1 MCSAATSALV
11 GAGRRHADVDQGDV
25 GAVAL
30 DLAIER
36 FGIGGEARDVHAA
49 LAQQRGDAVAHD
61 GRVVG
66 DDHADG
72 PAVLA
77 LPLRG
82 QHEMTPA
89 QAAQLDLAAL
99 LEPDLL
105 LEVGVGLGQLAHDP
119 RDEHLAAVG
128 QVGDP
133 RRLDHRAPVQVVL
146 ERHRLAGV
154 QAHPDAQVGRRVERE
169 RALDLDRAAQRAVGA
184 GEGEQVTV
192 AQCLDQGAPM
202 AGDALGQHLLVFGEP
217 RQPARLTEALEQG
230 GRTFDVGEDDGDRG
244 TGGSRHPPILTDQGT
259 GEDAAA
265 GRRATP
271 LRVPASATAAATA
284 SATPRLNTLGMT

>member
-1 MCSAATSALV
+1 MSPRTSRSRSESWPARRRPRPAYQALDDLRIHHAAAVGDPAHSVQQCLDLADAVLDQIAAPCLLALDEAKGV
-11 GAGRRHADVDQGDV
+11 GELQILREHEDADLGVLATDVLGGDEPLVRAGRRHADVDQGDV

-49 LAQQRGDAVAHD
+49 LAQHRGDAVAHD

-72 PAVLA
+72 PAILA

-119 RDEHLAAVG
+119 RDEHLAAVC

-154 QAHPDAQVGRRVERE
+154 HPHPHAQVGRRG
-169 RALDLDRAAQRAVGA
+169 RAA
-184 GEGEQVTV
+184 
-192 AQCLDQGAPM
+192 
-202 AGDALGQHLLVFGEP
+202 
-217 RQPARLTEALEQG
+217 AR
-230 GRTFDVGEDDGDRG
+230 
-244 TGGSRHPPILTDQGT
+244 
-259 GEDAAA
+259 A
-265 GRRATP
+265 GRRP
-271 LRVPASATAAATA
+271 RSAVRRWRWGRRAGGRRRA
-284 SATPRLNTLGMT
+284 P